1 MTADRTVF
9 PDVDKR
15 TESKG
20 SAATTPGLT
29 SLDQQREASLADEGG
44 SAGAVLD
51 GERAN
56 SAVPEDESA
65 DDPERGA
72 VGLEGLVIA
81 AGALGAALFLLW
93 RAR

>member
-1 MTADRTVF
+1 MAGDSKVV
-9 PDVDKR
+9 PDVDKN

-20 SAATTPGLT
+20 SSAARPGMT

-44 SAGAVLD
+44 AAGAVVD

-56 SAVPEDESA
+56 TAQGDEDAEDA
-65 DDPERGA
+65 EPGEIGI
-72 VGLEGLVIA
+72 EGLVIA
-81 AGALGAALFLLW
+81 AGLLGAAAFLLW

>member
-1 MTADRTVF
+1 MAGESKVI
-9 PDVDKR
+9 PDVDKN

-20 SAATTPGLT
+20 SAAARPGMT

-44 SAGAVLD
+44 AAGAAVD

-56 SAVPEDESA
+56 TLAGDEDAEEA
-65 DDPERGA
+65 EPGEI
-72 VGLEGLVIA
+72 GLEGLVIA
-81 AGALGAALFLLW
+81 AGVLGAAAFFLW